1 MTEFKT
7 TVSYYFTELIL
18 ALGNNLE
25 TSSRE
30 NVNHVICRKSKP
42 VNGRGAMEKKQS

>member
-7 TVSYYFTELIL
+7 TVSFTGLIL
-18 ALGNNLE
+18 ALGDNLE

-30 NVNHVICRKSKP
+30 NVNHVIC
-42 VNGRGAMEKKQS
+42 KK